1 MADRDPTA
9 GDRARLADREISM
22 DLGLAGKA
30 ALVTGGSAGIGKGI
44 ARALAREG
52 ADVAI
57 CARRRD
63 VLEAA
68 AAEIRAETGRKVVVI
83 PADLTRTE
91 DAERFVTGAAAEL

>member
-1 MADRDPTA
+1 
-9 GDRARLADREISM
+9 M
-22 DLGLAGKA
+22 DLGLTGKA

-63 VLEAA
+63 VLEAT
-68 AAEIRAETGRKVVVI
+68 AAEIRAEIGRKIVAI
-83 PADLTRTE
+83 PADLTRDE
-91 DAERFVTGAAAEL
+91 DAERFVTAPPPSSAASTSS